1 MSDDPNEKTADY
13 DVGYGKPPKATQFKK
28 GKSGNPKGKP
38 KGHKNFKTDLK
49 EALDT
54 KISVRIDGR
63 EKKMTKQRAF
73 IESLVGQSLQGND
86 RARGHLLSTIV
97 RFLDDNLDN
106 GALHDTTA
114 EDLEILQRFEQRLA
128 EKIKTRGGKK

>member
-1 MSDDPNEKTADY
+1 MSDDNEGKADDY
-13 DVGYGKPPKATQFKK
+13 DVGYGKPPKHTRFKK
-28 GKSGNPKGKP
+28 GQSGNPKGKP

-54 KISVRIDGR
+54 RISVRVDGK

-73 IESLVGQSLQGND
+73 IESLLGQSLQGND

-97 RFLDDNLDN
+97 RFLDDNLDTD
-106 GALHDTTA
+106 ALHDTTA

-128 EKIKTRGGKK
+128 EKIKRGDKK

>member
-1 MSDDPNEKTADY
+1 MSDDPDKKGADY
-13 DVGYGKPPKATQFKK
+13 EVGYGKPPKATQFKK
-28 GKSGNPKGKP
+28 GQSGNPKGKP

-49 EALDT
+49 EALDAT
-54 KISVRIDGR
+54 ISVRVDGR

-73 IESLVGQSLQGND
+73 IESLLGQSLQGND

-97 RFLDDNLDN
+97 RFLDDNLDSV
-106 GALHDTTA
+106 ALHDTTA

-128 EKIKTRGGKK
+128 EKIKKRGGKK